1 MSGISIIIPV
11 LNDGAH
17 LLKTLLAIAAEAKG
31 SRTEN
36 RTVEVIVVDNGS
48 SDDTVEVA
56 TKLGARVLLEHRHLD
71 TPYSARN
78 RGIEAA
84 SGDVVVLL
92 DATCVPQPGWLA
104 AGLSALGEQGGIVGG
119 QVRFSFEGERPTA
132 SEAYDAM
139 VHIQMA
145 EAITIHRRAM
155 TANLFISRDVF
166 ARRGI
171 FREGVRSGEDVRWTS
186 DAARA
191 GERLDYCH
199 KAMVIKPARTRAD
212 LIDKVRRTASGA
224 PAFLGRRNSVLA
236 VVRGLLTPPNPHNIL
251 GLLRRHFPGDAAAL
265 FVPVFLVA
273 WRLRWARATAIL
285 SALARS

>member
-1 MSGISIIIPV
+1 MSGISIVIPV

-17 LLKTLLAIAAEAKG
+17 LLRTLPAIAAEAAT
-31 SRTEN
+31 RN
-36 RTVEVIVVDNGS
+36 LPVEVIVVDNGS

-56 TKLGARVLLEHRHLD
+56 AKLGARVLLEHRNLG

-78 RGIEAA
+78 RGIEAS

-92 DATCVPQPGWLA
+92 DATCVPRPGWLA
-104 AGLSALGEQGGIVGG
+104 AGLSALGERGGIIGG
-119 QVRFSFEGERPTA
+119 RVRFSFEGERPTA

-139 VHIQMA
+139 VHVQME

-166 ARRGI
+166 ARRGL

-199 KAMVIKPARTRAD
+199 EAAVSKPARTRAD
-212 LIDKVRRTASGA
+212 LLDKVRRTARGA

-236 VVRGLLTPPNPHNIL
+236 VVKGLLTPPDPRNVL
-251 GLLRRHFPGDAAAL
+251 GLLRRHFPDDAAAM

-273 WRLRWARATAIL
+273 WRLRWARATAML
-285 SALARS
+285 SALIRR